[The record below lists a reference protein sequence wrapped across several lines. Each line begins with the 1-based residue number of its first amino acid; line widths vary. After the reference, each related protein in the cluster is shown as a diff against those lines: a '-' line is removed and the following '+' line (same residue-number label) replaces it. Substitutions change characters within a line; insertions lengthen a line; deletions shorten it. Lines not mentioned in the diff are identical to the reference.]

1 MMNPSAM
8 RNLTLASAKH
18 LVTQGHITPAHHAKI
33 KKAVMPKAPM
43 MAQPGMQPPGPPKS
57 PVKFPAPMAGPVNQ
71 APDVPM
77 GALDAQPAP
86 GGNPQMPY

>member
-18 LVTQGHITPAHHAKI
+18 LVNSGHITPAHHAKI
-33 KKAVMPKAPM
+33 KKAVMPKAPK
-43 MAQPGMQPPGPPKS
+43 MAAPSMQPPGPPKS
-57 PVKFPAPMAGPVNQ
+57 PVKFPPPTMPTMPGG

-77 GALDAQPAP
+77 GALDEQQPQQP
-86 GGNPQMPY
+86 PY